1 MTTKKS
7 GITTEKIGLKIKEI
21 EKQLVNHDCHMGE
34 EDGCICLE
42 ARGKLSELKQ
52 QFINDQ
58 KANAQDID

>member
-34 EDGCICLE
+34 EDGCICFE
-42 ARGKLSELKQ
+42 AREELRELKQ